1 MMTRYLIVART
12 VFGPAGTRI
21 AVVKTDHKVEQ
32 ARLMATIPGP
42 LLAWFYGQPA
52 SDLRATAARLMFVR
66 NWTENGLYDNFNVPG
81 LIGNHRFGCA
91 KAVFRSWSIRR
102 LTPIFEFSARALL

>member
-1 MMTRYLIVART
+1 
-12 VFGPAGTRI
+12 
-21 AVVKTDHKVEQ
+21 
-32 ARLMATIPGP
+32 MAIGVYAAHVHYAESN
-42 LLAWFYGQPA
+42 LG
-52 SDLRATAARLMFVR
+52 SCISGMRATAARLMFVR

-81 LIGNHRFGCA
+81 LIGNHRFGGA

>member
-1 MMTRYLIVART
+1 MVPVFSEELNAFVARKQHQ
-12 VFGPAGTRI
+12 FKAISDCPLRSAGNERRN
-21 AVVKTDHKVEQ
+21 DRH
-32 ARLMATIPGP
+32 G
-42 LLAWFYGQPA
+42 
-52 SDLRATAARLMFVR
+52 ATAARLMFVR

-81 LIGNHRFGCA
+81 LIGNHRFGGA